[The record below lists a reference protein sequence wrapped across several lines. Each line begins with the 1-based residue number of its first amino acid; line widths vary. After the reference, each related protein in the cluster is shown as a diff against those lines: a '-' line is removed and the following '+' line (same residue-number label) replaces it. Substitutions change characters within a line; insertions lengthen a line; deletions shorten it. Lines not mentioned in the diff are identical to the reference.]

1 MMQSCASAAKLQG
14 GGPILHSG
22 LEAMGYH
29 RVTTTSDRHRQ
40 PLAWAAKAVI
50 RPLSCIRSWHRAQDD
65 ALRHLAGRNKTPEG
79 DEKLTRQRHDHRLA
93 RAAASIGR
101 SGMEPLGQG
110 EDGPPEYSPR
120 LGISELR
127 SPYLSAEVVLRP
139 CSVEAQESLSP
150 RAMQARKTGVLCRR
164 AGGCSTIRAAMHPG
178 AGHRKSRRIPR

>member
-1 MMQSCASAAKLQG
+1 MMQSCASAAKLQD

-40 PLAWAAKAVI
+40 PLAWAAQAVI
-50 RPLSCIRSWHRAQDD
+50 RPLSRSWHRAQDD

-101 SGMEPLGQG
+101 TCMEPLGQG
-110 EDGPPEYSPR
+110 AGLLESQEAPCQLDHAVAHPRVAGSGKALLPPT
-120 LGISELR
+120 LATLVG
-127 SPYLSAEVVLRP
+127 
-139 CSVEAQESLSP
+139 
-150 RAMQARKTGVLCRR
+150 R
-164 AGGCSTIRAAMHPG
+164 AGEARLAR
-178 AGHRKSRRIPR
+178 HRPAIAQVA